1 MSSSGSRLQRS
12 GNSSR
17 LARFTLCMLVL
28 SSAALPLLISGSL
41 IYLVAPMSISPS
53 LDNAYGAL
61 QPGSVQG
68 VTGYAQA
75 WVFLSVLSAG
85 YGVWRLGA
93 KAGWSADRAYFKG
106 RCLRLCLFGFAFV
119 SLTSYGPWVAMSF
132 ALAHV
137 MSDAPQNHASQIIF
151 ICMTGVLA
159 LAGGTVLSVRNIR
172 AELKQRT
179 I

>member
-1 MSSSGSRLQRS
+1 MCL
-12 GNSSR
+12 
-17 LARFTLCMLVL
+17 LVL
-28 SSAALPLLISGSL
+28 SSAALPLLICGSL
-41 IYLVAPMSISPS
+41 IYVVAPMSISPS
-53 LDNAYGAL
+53 LDDAYGAL

-75 WVFLSVLSAG
+75 WVSLSVLSAG

-93 KAGWSADRAYFKG
+93 QAGWSGDRAYSKG
-106 RCLRLCLFGFAFV
+106 RCLRSCLFGFSFV
-119 SLTSYGPWVAMSF
+119 SLASYGPWVAMSF

-137 MSDAPQNHASQIIF
+137 MSDALQNPGSQIVF
-151 ICMTGVLA
+151 ICMIGVLA

-172 AELKQRT
+172 AELKHRT